1 MLKRS
6 TLNSTSGDQS
16 SVGSKI
22 TLPEASYFTSRRA
35 ADDFDR
41 TINDSNLM
49 DEYFGFS
56 DGDGEGDD
64 DDIDNNN
71 DTLVE
76 QSKSIVASDTTS
88 KPSGLDE
95 IRARLKRFLHN
106 PDAAAAAAADPT
118 IKKTKTNDGSAR
130 KRAIRTPIKTEV
142 RKPNRTPVKRN
153 IVFADTDAK
162 QKDIRAAFTA
172 KTKQNEKHAK
182 TTTNSSGDS
191 ITLFEEVVPV
201 CKIL

>member
-1 MLKRS
+1 MPRSFGVLKRS

-41 TINDSNLM
+41 TMNDSNLM

-76 QSKSIVASDTTS
+76 QSKSIVASDRHRS
-88 KPSGLDE
+88 Q
-95 IRARLKRFLHN
+95 
-106 PDAAAAAAADPT
+106 AD
-118 IKKTKTNDGSAR
+118 
-130 KRAIRTPIKTEV
+130 
-142 RKPNRTPVKRN
+142 
-153 IVFADTDAK
+153 
-162 QKDIRAAFTA
+162 
-172 KTKQNEKHAK
+172 
-182 TTTNSSGDS
+182 
-191 ITLFEEVVPV
+191 
-201 CKIL
+201 